1 MDPNPIKHPA
11 VMLARVR
18 DAIEPALLAAGFRLQ
33 GRNHPERP
41 VFLWIDYTDGA
52 RVFHLAWDRRDSNR
66 FIGLVAEL
74 IEEPDGITTVASED
88 FAGVEEVRSQGSAK
102 FQQRIEAFA
111 ATVNAFLQNGSMS
124 PPVAN
129 L

>member
-1 MDPNPIKHPA
+1 MDPNPFKHPA

-18 DAIEPALLAAGFRLQ
+18 DEIAPALLAAGFKLQ
-33 GRNHPERP
+33 GRNNAERP
-41 VFLWIDYTDGA
+41 VFLWIDYTDGG
-52 RVFHLAWDRRDSNR
+52 RVFHLAWDRRHESV
-66 FIGLVAEL
+66 FKGLLAEL
-74 IEEPDGITTVASED
+74 IEEPDRITTVASED

-111 ATVNAFLQNGSMS
+111 ATVNSFLEKLPLSRTKAG
-124 PPVAN
+124 